1 MVYDLIIIGGG
12 PAGVTAGIYSAR
24 QRIKSLLLTKSFG
37 GQMVHKAVEIEN
49 YPGFEKISSIELID
63 RFEKH
68 LRSKDIE
75 IKNEKVVGL
84 DKKEFFEV
92 VTDEG
97 KTFRS
102 RAVIVATG
110 AEPKRLNIKGEK
122 EFLGKGLSYCP
133 TCDGPLF
140 SKKRVVIIGGGE
152 AGFET
157 ALFLRKYASAVT
169 ILERGE
175 KVFASQEIQERAKKE
190 GINIITGAT
199 VKEIKGKDFVEEVL
213 YNDESIAAEGVFVQI
228 GHAPDASFAKNLVD
242 VNDKGEIIV
251 DPETYETR
259 TKGLFATGDINN
271 GRMKQIVI
279 ACGEGARAALFAYN
293 HLIKNYELDS
303 IN

>member
-1 MVYDLIIIGGG
+1 MAYDLIIIGGG
-12 PAGVTAGIYSAR
+12 PAGVTAGIYSSR
-24 QRIKSLLLTKSFG
+24 QRIKTLLLTKSFG
-37 GQMVHKAVEIEN
+37 GQMVHKSVEIEN

-75 IKNEKVVGL
+75 IKSEKVVGL
-84 DKKEFFEV
+84 FKKEFFEI
-92 VTDEG
+92 VTEKG
-97 KTFRS
+97 EVFQS
-102 RAVIVATG
+102 RAVIVAIG
-110 AEPKRLNIKGEK
+110 AEPRRLNIEGEK

-140 SKKRVVIIGGGE
+140 SKKKVAVIGGGE

-157 ALFLRKYASAVT
+157 ALFLKKYASEVT
-169 ILERGE
+169 VLERGE
-175 KVFASQEIQERAKKE
+175 KALASQEIQERAKKE
-190 GINIITGAT
+190 GIKVILGVE

-213 YNDESIAAEGVFVQI
+213 YNNESIAVQGVFVQI

-242 VNDKGEIIV
+242 VNEKGEIIT
-251 DPETYETR
+251 DMETHETR
-259 TKGLFATGDINN
+259 TKGLFAAGDINN

-279 ACGEGARAALFAYN
+279 ACGEGAQAALFAYN
-293 HLIKNYELDS
+293 YLVKNYELDS